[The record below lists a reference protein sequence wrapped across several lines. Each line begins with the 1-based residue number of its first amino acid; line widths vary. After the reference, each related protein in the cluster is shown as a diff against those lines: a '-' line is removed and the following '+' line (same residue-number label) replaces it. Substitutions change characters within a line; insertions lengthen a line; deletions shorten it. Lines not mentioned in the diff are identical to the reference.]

1 MNSRGWTYVPA
12 LLASCDGL
20 TMAPA
25 RRPTPHHSM
34 KTRVPG
40 SIPPGASTL
49 VITSEGIDNNFD
61 SYMLK
66 GPRAVRS
73 SICFFA

>member
-1 MNSRGWTYVPA
+1 MLRKR
-12 LLASCDGL
+12 LCDEF
-20 TMAPA
+20 PW
-25 RRPTPHHSM
+25 PTPHHSM

-49 VITSEGIDNNFD
+49 VITSEGIGNNFG

-73 SICFFA
+73 SICFFV